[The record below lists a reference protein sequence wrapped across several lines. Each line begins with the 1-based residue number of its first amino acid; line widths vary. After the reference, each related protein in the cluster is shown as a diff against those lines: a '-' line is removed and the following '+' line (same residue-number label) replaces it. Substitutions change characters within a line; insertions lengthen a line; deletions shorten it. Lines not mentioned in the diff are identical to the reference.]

1 MPESFENIF
10 QLGEALEQRLGQLE
24 ESLDDQ
30 INKVVD
36 ISRIGA
42 AFTSTLD
49 LDTVLPMVIETAL
62 RHLKGEVGEVLVF
75 NYKGQPKSISWGLTT
90 NIINSIKTDKIENL
104 IDEVKRTGEP
114 LVLNNLSQQ
123 ISGLVAN
130 IAINIKSIIIAP
142 LKAQEGTIGV
152 ISIANKEDDEDF
164 ISEDIFSLE
173 MIGSFAAVAVKNA
186 ELHQEALAKQ
196 KIEHELQLAEH
207 VQSTLM
213 PEKRIE
219 YDDLSV
225 SAYYNM
231 AGQVGGD
238 FYDIMNLGNGKY
250 LVVVADVSNKGVPA
264 ALIMTSVRSYVR
276 AVADN
281 LVSLA
286 DLASK
291 VNRHLSRDIEKLGSM
306 FVTMFFCLIDTK
318 AKKIYS
324 VNAGHPPGIVIND
337 KKMEKLKVGGT
348 LIGQFPDAKFTEK
361 ISDLNIGD
369 RLIIFTDGIFECV
382 NSNGDML
389 GLEKALSFFREHQKS
404 SWEKFVK
411 DLNDLLLEYSF
422 DQGRVDDTTLLLV
435 EVKK

>member
-306 FVTMFFCLIDTK
+306 FVTMFF
-318 AKKIYS
+318 
-324 VNAGHPPGIVIND
+324 
-337 KKMEKLKVGGT
+337 
-348 LIGQFPDAKFTEK
+348 
-361 ISDLNIGD
+361 
-369 RLIIFTDGIFECV
+369 
-382 NSNGDML
+382 
-389 GLEKALSFFREHQKS
+389 
-404 SWEKFVK
+404 
-411 DLNDLLLEYSF
+411 
-422 DQGRVDDTTLLLV
+422 
-435 EVKK
+435 